1 MKERKKILI
10 LGAGPVGLIAGWLLS
25 KKNWEVKIFEKN
37 SMVGGMCR
45 SWKWDKFR
53 LDTGPHIFHTPD
65 KKLWKFWK
73 KNFGKLLIEGKF
85 WAKNTYNENFK
96 KLYDYPLSKEA
107 LNNFNI
113 SDKKKILKELNYLK
127 KNKISKAKNFD
138 EQVKA
143 QVGPTLAKMFFK
155 NYPEKIWGIST
166 EKMTAEWAPKRIEFR
181 NKTLPFYRGQKAAV
195 GKYGT
200 GSVYEHIKKQI
211 IKYKGKIYL
220 NHNVVELNHKDNYVN
235 EINFKN
241 AKNLKID
248 KNTIILSSLPI
259 TLTSRLLGF
268 TSNLKFRGVRTIYIS
283 VNQRRVLPKN
293 CNWIYYSSKKI
304 IFNRISEHKTMTKYI
319 APKNETYLSAEIAY
333 TKGDA
338 IDQLSFQEIK
348 SIVEKDIL
356 KVGVIK
362 NKKDIKDFSENKEDF
377 VYPVQFVNY
386 KYELS
391 KNFSNISKFRQ
402 IYSLGT
408 GGEFNYADSQIL
420 FHKTMDLVNIL
431 CGRNSMQNQVKKNY
445 ASIQLNAKVKLGSQ
459 LVGDENP
466 PYIIAE
472 AGLNHNGSVDLAKK
486 LIDEAKKLK
495 CNAIKFQSFTA
506 KRRVSK
512 EVKSVKYSEQSDG
525 LQENIFEMFDRLSL
539 SKEEHKKIF
548 KYAKLKNIDIFSTP
562 FDEKS
567 VDLLEELNV
576 KFYKIASVD
585 LVNLPLI
592 EKVGKTGKPVI
603 LSTGMSNLGTVEDA
617 IERFKKTGNKNLI
630 LLHCLSSYPANESE
644 MNLKAIKTLK
654 RNFNIPVGLSDHYP
668 GIEIS
673 LMALGLG
680 ANIIERHFTIN
691 KSFEGPDHILSSEP
705 KEMKKLVDIAKNTT
719 SILGDGQKIIQPSEY
734 VVINSQ
740 RKSIYAV
747 KNIKTSEKLS
757 RQNICIKGP
766 GGGIL
771 PKYYEF
777 LLKRKVKKNIS
788 QDHPIQWDDI

>member
-1 MKERKKILI
+1 MKKKILI
-10 LGAGPVGLIAGWLLS
+10 LGAGPVGLISGWLLS

-37 SMVGGMCR
+37 SIVGGMCR
-45 SWKWDKFR
+45 SWKWGKFR

-65 KKLWKFWK
+65 KKLWRFWK
-73 KNFGKLLIEGKF
+73 KNFGKMLIEGKF
-85 WAKNTYNENFK
+85 WAKNTYNEDFK
-96 KLYDYPLSKEA
+96 QLYDYPFSKEA
-107 LNNFNI
+107 LNNFNV
-113 SDKKKILKELNYLK
+113 SDKKKISEELNYLK
-127 KNKISKAKNFD
+127 KNKISKTKNFN
-138 EQVKA
+138 EHVKA
-143 QVGPTLAKMFFK
+143 QVGPTLTRMFFK

-181 NKTLPFYRGQKAAV
+181 NKILPFYCGQKTAV

-200 GSVYEHIKKQI
+200 GSVYEHIRNQI
-211 IKYKGKIYL
+211 TKYKGKIYL
-220 NHNVVELNHKDNYVN
+220 NHHVVELNHKDNYIN
-235 EINFKN
+235 GINFKN
-241 AKNLKID
+241 GKNLKID
-248 KNTIILSSLPI
+248 KDTVILSSLPI

-268 TSNLKFRGVRTIYIS
+268 KSNLKFRGVRTVYIS
-283 VNQRRVLPKN
+283 VNKERVLPKK

-333 TKGDA
+333 TKGDK
-338 IDQLSFQEIK
+338 IDQLSFQDIK
-348 SIVEKDIL
+348 SIVKKDIL

-362 NKKDIKDFSENKEDF
+362 KKEHIKSFSENKEDF

-431 CGRNSMQNQVKKNY
+431 CDKDSVENQVKKSY
-445 ASIQLNAKVKLGSQ
+445 ASIQLNTKVKLGSQ

-472 AGLNHNGSVDLAKK
+472 AGLNHNGSVELAKK
-486 LIDEAKKLK
+486 LIDKAKKIK

-506 KRRVSK
+506 KKRISK
-512 EVKSVKYSEQSDG
+512 EVKSVKYYEKSDG

-539 SKEEHKKIF
+539 SKDAHKKIF
-548 KYAKLKNIDIFSTP
+548 KYAKSKNIDIFSTP
-562 FDEKS
+562 FDEKN
-567 VDLLEELNV
+567 VDFLEELNV

-603 LSTGMSNLGTVEDA
+603 LSTGMSNLGAIEEA

-644 MNLKAIKTLK
+644 MNLNAIKTLK

-680 ANIIERHFTIN
+680 ANIIERHFTIS

-705 KEMKKLVDIAKNTT
+705 EELKKLVDLAKNTN

-747 KNIKTSEKLS
+747 KDIKASDKLS
-757 RQNICIKGP
+757 RHNICIKGP

-771 PKYYEF
+771 PKYYE
-777 LLKRKVKKNIS
+777 LLLTRKAKNNIS
-788 QDHPIQWDDI
+788 QDHPIKWDDI